1 VNQLFQLPNGDHI
14 TPADVRDV
22 TALEGVEKTSGYSL
36 SSSPRVLVISVIGD
50 FGRHLEIPCETY
62 IDAKH
67 LRDELA
73 AKINELR
80 RGEASPAS
88 KLDVALRMIVQNTID
103 QINMIRPGVG
113 GDVGDWIEA
122 LRNNLKTALGKE

>member
-1 VNQLFQLPNGDHI
+1 
-14 TPADVRDV
+14 
-22 TALEGVEKTSGYSL
+22 
-36 SSSPRVLVISVIGD
+36 
-50 FGRHLEIPCETY
+50 
-62 IDAKH
+62 
-67 LRDELA
+67 
-73 AKINELR
+73 LR